1 MISEFILAHAA
12 KSIWEREQNNAMK
25 AIMHLK
31 EKDQCKTEAELVE
44 ASFVFGAVSAMR
56 MSASA
61 EEILS
66 DEEE

>member
-12 KSIWEREQNNAMK
+12 KSIWEREQNNTMK